1 MISLNLSLFIRFIL
15 EISALIALI
24 RRYSEIVQRQEV
36 FWDAKRKHLR
46 EMMEAQ
52 NQPPQRQRRKSNR
65 ESLGA
70 ENEERNIGRGRK
82 SVKESSLSD
91 NDGAVTES
99 VKHKKSRSRKI
110 SETTT

>member
-1 MISLNLSLFIRFIL
+1 MILLNLSLFTRLKF
-15 EISALIALI
+15 SALIALI
-24 RRYSEIVQRQEV
+24 HRYSEIVQRQEV

-82 SVKESSLSD
+82 SVKELSLSD
-91 NDGAVTES
+91 NDSAVTEPA
-99 VKHKKSRSRKI
+99 KYKKSRSRKI

>member
-1 MISLNLSLFIRFIL
+1 
-15 EISALIALI
+15 
-24 RRYSEIVQRQEV
+24 
-36 FWDAKRKHLR
+36 
-46 EMMEAQ
+46 MEAQ

-65 ESLGA
+65 ESLGS

-91 NDGAVTES
+91 NDGTITEPT
-99 VKHKKSRSRKI
+99 KHKKSRSRKI